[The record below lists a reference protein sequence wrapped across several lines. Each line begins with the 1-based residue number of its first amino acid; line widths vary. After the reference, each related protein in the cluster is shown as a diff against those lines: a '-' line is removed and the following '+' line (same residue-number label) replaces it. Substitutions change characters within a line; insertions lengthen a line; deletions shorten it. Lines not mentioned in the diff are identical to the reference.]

1 MRPTL
6 RLFQT
11 EVFEGRRPIWLRSF
25 LGVCSCWADCSRSA
39 LDQQKP
45 KAGVEVEGEAAA
57 AVAVE
62 EGAEAVVIAA
72 IAARVEDREGRA
84 IRMGNVRGGGSDS
97 FDWAHRNLLAAS
109 FRGRPQKRKNRH
121 SGGFI
126 LGMRLTSLTLG
137 TGHNG

>member
-1 MRPTL
+1 MRPRQ

-11 EVFEGRRPIWLRSF
+11 EIFKGRRPVWLRSF

-45 KAGVEVEGEAAA
+45 KAGVVVEGEAAA

-72 IAARVEDREGRA
+72 IAARVEDREGLA
-84 IRMGNVRGGGSDS
+84 IRTGNVRGGGSSS
-97 FDWAHRNLLAAS
+97 F
-109 FRGRPQKRKNRH
+109 G
-121 SGGFI
+121 
-126 LGMRLTSLTLG
+126 
-137 TGHNG
+137 